1 MRLSLFCLLILSLF
15 SCKQEVSI
23 FSPIDYPDDN
33 PHNNEIAQFGE
44 QLFFDK
50 RLSKDNSVSCATCHK
65 PEFAFADTSAI
76 SPGVEGRLGIRN
88 APTLLNVAYKEALM
102 LDGAVQNLEMQAIVP
117 IQDHNEMAISMGEL
131 VKKLR
136 KIKEYNKL
144 SKDLFSRELDAYV
157 LTRALA
163 NYERTLI
170 SNSTRFDDFYYSK
183 NEGALSE
190 REKKGW
196 HLFQQKQCVSCH
208 TLPHFSTYSFSK
220 SGFKLDNKDWGRYR
234 ITGDSADI
242 GKFVIPTLRN
252 ISRTKPY
259 LHNGSYKSL
268 ELVIQ
273 EHYYN
278 KNVLPSNLE
287 YQEVSKREAILIAM
301 FLNSLEEK
309 K

>member
-33 PHNNEIAQFGE
+33 PQNDEIAQFGE

-65 PEFAFADTSAI
+65 PEFAFADTNAI
-76 SPGVEGRLGIRN
+76 SPGVEGRLGFRN
-88 APTLLNVAYKEALM
+88 APTLLNVAYKHALM

-136 KIKEYNKL
+136 KIKEYNEL
-144 SKDLFSRELDAYV
+144 SKDLFSRDLDAYV

-170 SNSTRFDDFYYSK
+170 SNSSRFDDFYYSK

-190 REKKGW
+190 IEKKGW
-196 HLFQQKQCVSCH
+196 HLFQEKQCVSCH
-208 TLPHFSTYSFSK
+208 ALPHFSTYSISK
-220 SGFKLDNKDWGRYR
+220 SGFKLDDKDLGRYR
-234 ITGDSADI
+234 ITGDSSDI

-252 ISRTKPY
+252 IGRTQPY
-259 LHNGSYKSL
+259 LHDGSYEKL
-268 ELVIQ
+268 ESVIQ
-273 EHYYN
+273 DHYFN
-278 KNVLPSNLE
+278 RNALPSNFQ
-287 YQEVSKREAILIAM
+287 YQDVSKQEAILISL